1 MVAAHQ
7 KEGGFKREE
16 MARYKGAVCRL
27 CRRVGEKLMLKG
39 DRCFTAKCAV
49 EKRGKPPGPQPK
61 RRRRLSDRALQLIEK
76 QKARYTYGILERQF
90 KRFFT
95 RAERLPGITWEN
107 LLVLLERR
115 LDNIVYRMGFADS
128 RSQARQLVQ
137 HGHIMVN
144 GRKTDI
150 PSCLIKEGDTISW
163 KESSTKTEYYK
174 QLLESIES
182 RSVASWLSLDQKN
195 LVGQV
200 ASLPTPDD
208 IAAKLD
214 GKAIIE
220 YYAR

>member
-1 MVAAHQ
+1 M
-7 KEGGFKREE
+7 
-16 MARYKGAVCRL
+16 

-49 EKRGKPPGPQPK
+49 EKRGKPPGRQPK
-61 RRRRLSDRALQLIEK
+61 RRRRLSDRAVQLIEK

-95 RAERLPGITWEN
+95 RAEKLSGITWEN

-115 LDNIVYRMGFADS
+115 LDNIVYRLGFADS

-163 KESSTKTEYYK
+163 KESSSKTEYYK

-200 ASLPTPDD
+200 VSLPTPDD
-208 IAAKLD
+208 IEAKLD